1 MSNKAKVSP
10 AIFAVSILCFFM
22 PFVAVS
28 CNGQRVATF
37 TAAQLATGTT
47 LEQPQMLGGPQ
58 KRKVNAEPLAAVAG
72 LCAVLGLCFSFLPGT
87 RSAVAPAL
95 CGFVGVVALLLLK
108 SKLDADILKSGGGA
122 FQLEYGAGFTL
133 ALLLFIAGAGW
144 NMYALTRAGRAAP
157 PLPPASPPT
166 GTEAVNVAAAPH
178 DNA

>member
-1 MSNKAKVSP
+1 MSNKTKVSP

-37 TAAQLATGTT
+37 TGVQLATGTT
-47 LEQPQMLGGPQ
+47 LEQPQMFGSPQ
-58 KRKVNAEPLAAVAG
+58 KQKVEAEPLAAVAG
-72 LCAVLGLCFSFLPGT
+72 LCAILGLCFSFLPGA

-95 CGFVGVVALLLLK
+95 CGFAGVVVLLMLK

-133 ALLLFIAGAGW
+133 AILLFIAGVGW
-144 NMYALTRAGRAAP
+144 NMYVVNQAGKAAP

-166 GTEAVNVAAAPH
+166 RTQAANTGGSA
-178 DNA
+178 NA